1 MKKTE
6 GVSVCLF
13 SVAGVHLQQKHY
25 MLLFALIIPSW
36 LRGLSTRG
44 DWVPAQNG
52 VVVIPRIPDM

>member
-52 VVVIPRIPDM
+52 VVVIP